1 MANKKNNIRTTGKA
15 FTLVE
20 LLLVISIIA
29 MLIGI
34 MVPVIGAAKRQAKT
48 MAMKATLGAI
58 GVGLEQFRNDQS
70 RYPDSSVRN
79 DGTKEYCL
87 VDAQEVNAG
96 WSDGF
101 IDVGAHRL
109 AEAMF
114 GIDKDGYSS
123 YQWLPG
129 KNYYCHN
136 NTSGEPCDQN
146 GYAIQRADAYID
158 ISSVK
163 IGEMTDVAAP
173 EGVAVEPKVWGNPYT
188 PVILDNFSVKKP
200 RPILYYKANTR
211 GNFIHDIY
219 KYYDNA
225 YITNPFNMTA
235 PVPYTGTAEDFYN
248 YIWDTG
254 TGIGAGV
261 VKLRSPSARPH
272 NRDSFL
278 LISAGP
284 DGEYGTQDDICNFER
299 RN

>member
-20 LLLVISIIA
+20 LLVVISIIA

-34 MVPVIGAAKRQAKT
+34 MVPVIGVAKKHAKT
-48 MAMKATLGAI
+48 MTMKATLGAI

-79 DGTKEYCL
+79 NGTNEYCL
-87 VDAQEVNAG
+87 KA
-96 WSDGF
+96 DGGVADTNF

-114 GIDKDGYSS
+114 GIDMLGYSS
-123 YQWLPG
+123 YQVG
-129 KNYYCHN
+129 GINYYN
-136 NTSGEPCDQN
+136 VNATGEPCDDSLLN
-146 GYAIQRADAYID
+146 AIQRADAYID

-163 IGEMTDVAAP
+163 IGKMTDVIDVPINLNA
-173 EGVAVEPKVWGNPYT
+173 EQQKVWGNPYT
-188 PVILDNFSVKKP
+188 PVILDNFSVKKA
-200 RPILYYKANTR
+200 RPILYYKANTG
-211 GNFIHDIY
+211 GNLIHDIY

-225 YITNPFNMTA
+225 YITNPFMTA
-235 PVPYTGTAEDFYN
+235 LVPYTGTAKDFYN
-248 YIWDTG
+248 YIWDTE

-261 VKLRSPSARPH
+261 GKLRSPSARPY

-299 RN
+299 RD

>member
-20 LLLVISIIA
+20 LLVVISIIA

-34 MVPVIGAAKRQAKT
+34 MVPVIGVAKKHAKT
-48 MAMKATLGAI
+48 MTMKATLGAI
-58 GVGLEQFRNDQS
+58 GVGLEQFRSDQS
-70 RYPDSSVRN
+70 RYPDSSVR
-79 DGTKEYCL
+79 GALVAEYCL
-87 VDAQEVNAG
+87 LPNGGGSADTH
-96 WSDGF
+96 

-114 GIDKDGYSS
+114 GIDMLGYSS
-123 YQWLPG
+123 YQFNG
-129 KNYYCHN
+129 VNYYN
-136 NTSGEPCDQN
+136 VNAAGEPCDQN
-146 GYAIQRADAYID
+146 GNAIQRADAYID

-163 IGEMTDVAAP
+163 IGKMTDVIDVPINLNA
-173 EGVAVEPKVWGNPYT
+173 EQQKVWRNPYT
-188 PVILDNFSVKKP
+188 PVILDNFSVKKA
-200 RPILYYKANTR
+200 RPILYYKANTG
-211 GNFIHDIY
+211 GNLIHDIY

-235 PVPYTGTAEDFYN
+235 LVPYTGTAKDFYN
-248 YIWDTG
+248 YVWDTE

-261 VKLRSPSARPH
+261 GKLRSPSARPH

-299 RN
+299 RD